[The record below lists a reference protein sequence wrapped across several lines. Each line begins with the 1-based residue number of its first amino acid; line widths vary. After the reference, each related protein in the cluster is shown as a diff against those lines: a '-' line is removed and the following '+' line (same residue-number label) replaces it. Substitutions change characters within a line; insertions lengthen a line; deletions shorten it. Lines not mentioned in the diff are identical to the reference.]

1 MVYLYNEPRKERK
14 VIVAR
19 KKQHYVDNEKF
30 LVVMTDYREK
40 YLQAKDE
47 EEELPIIPDY
57 AGECFLKI
65 AERLS
70 HRPNFINYA
79 FREEMVSDGIENCV
93 MYASNF
99 NPEKSKNP
107 FAYFTQ
113 IIYYAFLRRIE
124 KEKKQLYIKYK
135 TMEEHSSLEDH
146 VDMGEIGQSES
157 QAVSSGASPLTT
169 DKRASIQEFIF
180 AFEEKKRKKKKPKP
194 AKEDDNIVSFSPLT
208 FYINKATHEN
218 RINN

>member
-1 MVYLYNEPRKERK
+1 M
-14 VIVAR
+14 AR

-30 LVVMTDYREK
+30 LEVMTGYRNA
-40 YLQAKDE
+40 YLESRENGE
-47 EEELPIIPDY
+47 EQKPMIPDY

-99 NPEKSKNP
+99 NPEKSSNP

-113 IIYYAFLRRIE
+113 ITYYAFLRRIE

-135 TMEEHSSLEDH
+135 TMDEFSSLEENS
-146 VDMGEIGQSES
+146 DMEGMGSDAG
-157 QAVSSGASPLTT
+157 AVSSGASPLSA
-169 DKRASIQEFIF
+169 DKRASIYDFIHT
-180 AFEEKKRKKKKPKP
+180 FEEKKRQKKRVKTEPKK
-194 AKEDDNIVSFSPLT
+194 DDNIVSFSPLT
-208 FYINKATHEN
+208 FYINKAHA
-218 RINN
+218 

>member
-1 MVYLYNEPRKERK
+1 MP
-14 VIVAR
+14 R

-30 LVVMTDYREK
+30 LEVMGDYREK
-40 YLQAKDE
+40 FLQSKDNDTE
-47 EEELPIIPDY
+47 RPMLPEY

-99 NPEKSKNP
+99 NPEKSTNP

-113 IIYYAFLRRIE
+113 IIYFAFLRRIE

-135 TMEEHSSLEDH
+135 TMEEYSSLEDH
-146 VDMGEIGQSES
+146 VDMGEMGQSET
-157 QAVSSGASPLTT
+157 QAVSSGASPLTV

-194 AKEDDNIVSFSPLT
+194 VKKDDDVVSFSPLT
-208 FYINKATHEN
+208 FYIDRAYA
-218 RINN
+218 

>member
-1 MVYLYNEPRKERK
+1 M
-14 VIVAR
+14 AR

-30 LVVMTDYREK
+30 LEVMTAYRNA
-40 YLQAKDE
+40 YLDGKENGEVQK
-47 EEELPIIPDY
+47 PMIPDY

-99 NPEKSKNP
+99 NPEKSSNP

-113 IIYYAFLRRIE
+113 ITYYAFLRRIE

-135 TMEEHSSLEDH
+135 TMDEFSSLEDNS
-146 VDMGEIGQSES
+146 DMDGMGSDAS
-157 QAVSSGASPLTT
+157 AVSSGASPLSA
-169 DKRASIQEFIF
+169 DKRASIYDFI
-180 AFEEKKRKKKKPKP
+180 ATFEEKKRAKKRVKPTPKK
-194 AKEDDNIVSFSPLT
+194 DDNIVSFSPLT
-208 FYINKATHEN
+208 FYINKAHA
-218 RINN
+218 

>member
-1 MVYLYNEPRKERK
+1 M
-14 VIVAR
+14 AR

-30 LVVMTDYREK
+30 LEVMTGYRNA
-40 YLQAKDE
+40 YLESRENGE
-47 EEELPIIPDY
+47 EQKPMIPDY

-99 NPEKSKNP
+99 NPEKSSNP

-113 IIYYAFLRRIE
+113 ITYYAFLRRIE

-135 TMEEHSSLEDH
+135 TMDEYSTLEENS
-146 VDMGEIGQSES
+146 DMEGMGSDAG
-157 QAVSSGASPLTT
+157 AVSSGASPLSA
-169 DKRASIQEFIF
+169 DKRASIYDFIHT
-180 AFEEKKRKKKKPKP
+180 FEEKKRAKKRVKTEPKK
-194 AKEDDNIVSFSPLT
+194 DDSIVSFSPLT
-208 FYINKATHEN
+208 IFIKEAHA
-218 RINN
+218 

>member
-1 MVYLYNEPRKERK
+1 M
-14 VIVAR
+14 AR

-30 LVVMTDYREK
+30 LVVMSDYREE
-40 YLQAKDE
+40 YLQAKDND
-47 EEELPIIPDY
+47 EELPVIPDY

-93 MYASNF
+93 MYAGNF
-99 NPEKSKNP
+99 NPEKSTNP

-113 IIYYAFLRRIE
+113 IIYFAFLRRIE

-146 VDMGEIGQSES
+146 VDMGEMGQSES
-157 QAVSSGASPLTT
+157 QAVSSGASPLST
-169 DKRASIQEFIF
+169 DKRVSIQEFIHT
-180 AFEEKKRKKKKPKP
+180 FEEKKRAKKR
-194 AKEDDNIVSFSPLT
+194 AKVKTDEDNVVSFSPLIS
-208 FYINKATHEN
+208 FMREA
-218 RINN
+218 RL

>member
-1 MVYLYNEPRKERK
+1 M
-14 VIVAR
+14 AR
-19 KKQHYVDNEKF
+19 KKQHYVDNERF
-30 LVVMTDYREK
+30 LEVMSDYREK
-40 YLQAKDE
+40 YLEAKDNDT
-47 EEELPIIPDY
+47 ELPIIPDY

-79 FREEMVSDGIENCV
+79 FREEMVSDGIENSV

-99 NPEKSKNP
+99 NPEKSTNP

-113 IIYYAFLRRIE
+113 IIYFAFLRRIE

-135 TMEEHSSLEDH
+135 TMEEYSSLEDH
-146 VDMGEIGQSES
+146 VDMGEMSSEDS
-157 QAVSSGASPLTT
+157 MAVSAGASPLTA
-169 DKRASIQEFIF
+169 DKRVSIQEFIF

-208 FYINKATHEN
+208 FYIDRAHA
-218 RINN
+218 

>member
-1 MVYLYNEPRKERK
+1 M
-14 VIVAR
+14 AR

-30 LVVMTDYREK
+30 LEVMTGYRNA
-40 YLQAKDE
+40 YLESRENGE
-47 EEELPIIPDY
+47 EQKPMIPDY

-99 NPEKSKNP
+99 NPEKSSNP

-113 IIYYAFLRRIE
+113 ITYYAFLRRIE

-135 TMEEHSSLEDH
+135 TMDEFSSLEENS
-146 VDMGEIGQSES
+146 DMEGMGSDAG
-157 QAVSSGASPLTT
+157 AVSSGASPLSA
-169 DKRASIQEFIF
+169 DKRASIYDFIHT
-180 AFEEKKRKKKKPKP
+180 FEEKKRQKKRVKTEPKK
-194 AKEDDNIVSFSPLT
+194 DDSIVSFSPLT
-208 FYINKATHEN
+208 IFIKEAHA
-218 RINN
+218 

>member
-1 MVYLYNEPRKERK
+1 M
-14 VIVAR
+14 AR

-30 LVVMTDYREK
+30 LEVMTGYRNA
-40 YLQAKDE
+40 YLESRENGE
-47 EEELPIIPDY
+47 EQKPMIPDY

-79 FREEMVSDGIENCV
+79 FREEMVSDGIENSV

-99 NPEKSKNP
+99 NPEKSANP

-113 IIYYAFLRRIE
+113 IIYFAFLRRIE

-135 TMEEHSSLEDH
+135 TMEEYSSLEDH
-146 VDMGEIGQSES
+146 VDMGEMGQSET
-157 QAVSSGASPLTT
+157 QAVSSGATPLTT
-169 DKRASIQEFIF
+169 DKRASIQEFIH

-194 AKEDDNIVSFSPLT
+194 AKEDDKVVSFSPLT
-208 FYINKATHEN
+208 FYIDRAHA
-218 RINN
+218 

>member
-1 MVYLYNEPRKERK
+1 M
-14 VIVAR
+14 AR
-19 KKQHYVDNEKF
+19 KKQHYVDNERF
-30 LVVMTDYREK
+30 LEVMSDYREK
-40 YLQAKDE
+40 YLQAKDNDT
-47 EEELPIIPDY
+47 ELPIIPDY

-79 FREEMVSDGIENCV
+79 FREEMVSDGIENSV

-99 NPEKSKNP
+99 NPEKSTNP

-113 IIYYAFLRRIE
+113 IIYFAFLRRIE

-135 TMEEHSSLEDH
+135 TMEEYSSLEDH
-146 VDMGEIGQSES
+146 VDMGEMGQSETQS
-157 QAVSSGASPLTT
+157 VSSGASPLTV

-208 FYINKATHEN
+208 FYIDRAHA
-218 RINN
+218 

>member
-1 MVYLYNEPRKERK
+1 MNLERK
-14 VIVAR
+14 VNVAR

-30 LVVMTDYREK
+30 LVVMSDYREK

-99 NPEKSKNP
+99 NPEKSTNP

-113 IIYYAFLRRIE
+113 IIYFAFLRRIE

-135 TMEEHSSLEDH
+135 TMEEYSSLDDH
-146 VDMGEIGQSES
+146 VDMGEMSSEDS
-157 QAVSSGASPLTT
+157 MAVSAGASPLTA
-169 DKRASIQEFIF
+169 DKRVSIQEFIH
-180 AFEEKKRKKKKPKP
+180 AFEEKKRAKKMAKVKPEKK
-194 AKEDDNIVSFSPLT
+194 NVVSFSPLV
-208 FYINKATHEN
+208 FYMQQA
-218 RINN
+218 RL

>member
-1 MVYLYNEPRKERK
+1 MARPRT
-14 VIVAR
+14 
-19 KKQHYVDNEKF
+19 KQHYVDNEKF
-30 LVVMTDYREK
+30 LVVMGEYREECLK
-40 YLQAKDE
+40 NIDAGE
-47 EEELPIIPDY
+47 EIKPRLPDY

-113 IIYYAFLRRIE
+113 IIYYAFLRRIQ
-124 KEKKQLYIKYK
+124 KEKKQLYIKHK
-135 TMEEHSSLEDH
+135 MLERSMLTNTLADSDSEGVAKGRLDSDYM
-146 VDMGEIGQSES
+146 VDFVE
-157 QAVSSGASPLTT
+157 
-169 DKRASIQEFIF
+169 
-180 AFEEKKRKKKKPKP
+180 AFEEN
-194 AKEDDNIVSFSPLT
+194 E
-208 FYINKATHEN
+208 NKARQKRQAKTGVEKFY
-218 RINN
+218 

>member
-1 MVYLYNEPRKERK
+1 MP
-14 VIVAR
+14 R

-30 LVVMTDYREK
+30 LEVMTEYRNA
-40 YLQAKDE
+40 YLESKENGE
-47 EEELPIIPDY
+47 EQKPMIPDY

-99 NPEKSKNP
+99 DHEKSSNP

-113 IIYYAFLRRIE
+113 IIYYAFLRRIQ
-124 KEKKQLYIKYK
+124 KEKKQLYIKHK
-135 TMEEHSSLEDH
+135 AIENFQVFEENIDPIDGSRMVINSNVIEPTEYMKDF
-146 VDMGEIGQSES
+146 V
-157 QAVSSGASPLTT
+157 
-169 DKRASIQEFIF
+169 QEF
-180 AFEEKKRKKKKPKP
+180 EKKEKENKVKKEIPP
-194 AKEDDNIVSFSPLT
+194 RGVEVFYKE
-208 FYINKATHEN
+208 K
-218 RINN
+218 

>member
-1 MVYLYNEPRKERK
+1 M
-14 VIVAR
+14 AR
-19 KKQHYVDNEKF
+19 KKQHYVDNERF
-30 LVVMTDYREK
+30 LEVMSDYREK
-40 YLQAKDE
+40 YLQAKDNDT
-47 EEELPIIPDY
+47 ELPIIPDY

-79 FREEMVSDGIENCV
+79 FREEMVSDGIENSV

-99 NPEKSKNP
+99 NPEKSANP

-113 IIYYAFLRRIE
+113 IIYFAFLRRIE

-135 TMEEHSSLEDH
+135 TMEEYSSLEDH
-146 VDMGEIGQSES
+146 VDMGEMGQSET
-157 QAVSSGASPLTT
+157 QAVSSGATPLTV

-208 FYINKATHEN
+208 FYIDRAHA
-218 RINN
+218 

>member
-1 MVYLYNEPRKERK
+1 MP
-14 VIVAR
+14 R
-19 KKQHYVDNEKF
+19 KKQHYVDNSKLLE
-30 LVVMTDYREK
+30 VMSEYREQ
-40 YLQAKDE
+40 YLIAKDNDIE
-47 EEELPIIPDY
+47 PPVIPDY

-99 NPEKSKNP
+99 NPEKSTNP

-135 TMEEHSSLEDH
+135 TMDEFSSLEENSDNK
-146 VDMGEIGQSES
+146 II
-157 QAVSSGASPLTT
+157 AFTT
-169 DKRASIQEFIF
+169 SVIQE
-180 AFEEKKRKKKKPKP
+180 
-194 AKEDDNIVSFSPLT
+194 
-208 FYINKATHEN
+208 
-218 RINN
+218 

>member
-1 MVYLYNEPRKERK
+1 M
-14 VIVAR
+14 AR

-30 LVVMTDYREK
+30 LEVMSDYREK
-40 YLQAKDE
+40 YLQAKDNDT
-47 EEELPIIPDY
+47 ELPIIPDY

-79 FREEMVSDGIENCV
+79 FREEMVSDGIENSV

-99 NPEKSKNP
+99 NPEKSTNP

-113 IIYYAFLRRIE
+113 IIYFAFLRRIE

-135 TMEEHSSLEDH
+135 TMEEYSSLEDH
-146 VDMGEIGQSES
+146 VDMGEMGQSES
-157 QAVSSGASPLTT
+157 QAVSSGATPLTT
-169 DKRASIQEFIF
+169 DKRASIQEFIQ

-194 AKEDDNIVSFSPLT
+194 TKEDDNVISFSPLT
-208 FYINKATHEN
+208 FYIDRAHA
-218 RINN
+218 

>member
-1 MVYLYNEPRKERK
+1 M
-14 VIVAR
+14 AR

-30 LVVMTDYREK
+30 LEVMGEYREK
-40 YLQAKDE
+40 FLQAKDDDIE
-47 EEELPIIPDY
+47 PPIIPDY

-99 NPEKSKNP
+99 NPEKSANP

-135 TMEEHSSLEDH
+135 TMEEHSSLEEH
-146 VDMGEIGQSES
+146 VDMGEMGQNETQS
-157 QAVSSGASPLTT
+157 VTSGASPLTT
-169 DKRASIQEFIF
+169 DKRASIQEFIH
-180 AFEEKKRKKKKPKP
+180 AFEEKKRKKKKVKTD
-194 AKEDDNIVSFSPLT
+194 KEDDNVISFSPLT
-208 FYINKATHEN
+208 IFLERAQA
-218 RINN
+218 

>member
-1 MVYLYNEPRKERK
+1 M
-14 VIVAR
+14 AR
-19 KKQHYVDNEKF
+19 KKQHYVDNERF
-30 LVVMTDYREK
+30 LEVMSDYREK
-40 YLQAKDE
+40 YLQAKDNDT
-47 EEELPIIPDY
+47 ELPIIPDY

-79 FREEMVSDGIENCV
+79 FREEMVSDGIENSV

-99 NPEKSKNP
+99 NPEKSTNP

-113 IIYYAFLRRIE
+113 IIYFAFLRRIE

-135 TMEEHSSLEDH
+135 TMEEYSSLEDH
-146 VDMGEIGQSES
+146 VDMGEMGQSET
-157 QAVSSGASPLTT
+157 QAVSSGATPLTA

-194 AKEDDNIVSFSPLT
+194 VKKDDDVVSFSPLT
-208 FYINKATHEN
+208 FYIDQAYA
-218 RINN
+218 

>member
-1 MVYLYNEPRKERK
+1 MP
-14 VIVAR
+14 R

-30 LVVMTDYREK
+30 LIVMRDYREN
-40 YLQAKDE
+40 YLKSKDDE
-47 EEELPIIPDY
+47 TTPPPIPDY

-99 NPEKSKNP
+99 NPEKSTNP

-135 TMEEHSSLEDH
+135 TMDEFSSLEDNS
-146 VDMGEIGQSES
+146 DMAAMSAKES
-157 QAVSSGASPLTT
+157 ASVVSGASPMTA
-169 DKRASIQEFIF
+169 DKRASIYDFIH
-180 AFEEKKRKKKKPKP
+180 AFEEKKRAKKKPKP
-194 AKEDDNIVSFSPLT
+194 EVDKNLAKLSPLVE
-208 FYINKATHEN
+208 FMEEAYA
-218 RINN
+218 

>member
-1 MVYLYNEPRKERK
+1 M
-14 VIVAR
+14 AR

-30 LVVMTDYREK
+30 LVVMSDYREK

-47 EEELPIIPDY
+47 DLEPPIIPDY

-99 NPEKSKNP
+99 NPEKSTNP

-113 IIYYAFLRRIE
+113 IIYFAFLRRIE

-146 VDMGEIGQSES
+146 VDMGEMSSEDS
-157 QAVSSGASPLTT
+157 RAVTSGASPLTA
-169 DKRASIQEFIF
+169 DKRVSIQEFIH
-180 AFEEKKRKKKKPKP
+180 AFEEKKRKKKKVK
-194 AKEDDNIVSFSPLT
+194 KEDDNIVSFSPLT
-208 FYINKATHEN
+208 IFLERAQV
-218 RINN
+218 

>member
-1 MVYLYNEPRKERK
+1 
-14 VIVAR
+14 VAR

-30 LVVMTDYREK
+30 LIVMGEYREK
-40 YLQAKDE
+40 YLQAKDTE
-47 EEELPIIPDY
+47 KELPVLPDY

-99 NPEKSKNP
+99 NPDKSKNP

-135 TMEEHSSLEDH
+135 TMEEYSSLEDH
-146 VDMGEIGQSES
+146 VDMGEMEDSKS
-157 QAVSSGASPLTT
+157 VSTGASPLTT
-169 DKRASIQEFIF
+169 DKRVAIQEFIF
-180 AFEEKKRKKKKPKP
+180 AFEEKKRKKKKPKV
-194 AKEDDNIVSFSPLT
+194 AKEDENVVSFSPLT
-208 FYINKATHEN
+208 IFLEKAN
-218 RINN
+218 A

>member
-1 MVYLYNEPRKERK
+1 VN
-14 VIVAR
+14 VAR

-30 LVVMTDYREK
+30 LEVMSDYREK
-40 YLQAKDE
+40 YLQAKDNDT
-47 EEELPIIPDY
+47 ELPIIPDY

-79 FREEMVSDGIENCV
+79 FREEMVSDGIENSV

-99 NPEKSKNP
+99 NPEKSTNP

-113 IIYYAFLRRIE
+113 IIYFAFLRRIE

-135 TMEEHSSLEDH
+135 TMEEYSSLEDH
-146 VDMGEIGQSES
+146 VDMGEMGQSES
-157 QAVSSGASPLTT
+157 QAVSSGATPLTT

-194 AKEDDNIVSFSPLT
+194 AKEDDNVVSFSPLT
-208 FYINKATHEN
+208 FYIDRAHA
-218 RINN
+218 

>member
-1 MVYLYNEPRKERK
+1 M
-14 VIVAR
+14 AR

-30 LVVMTDYREK
+30 LVVMRDYREK
-40 YLQAKDE
+40 YLKSKDDE
-47 EEELPIIPDY
+47 IEPPQIPDY

-99 NPEKSKNP
+99 NPEKSTNP

-113 IIYYAFLRRIE
+113 IIHYAFLRRIE

-135 TMEEHSSLEDH
+135 TMDEFSSLEENS
-146 VDMGEIGQSES
+146 DMEAMGAKES
-157 QAVSSGASPLTT
+157 ASVTSGASPMTA
-169 DKRASIQEFIF
+169 DKRASIYDFIH
-180 AFEEKKRKKKKPKP
+180 AFEEKKKSKKKPKP
-194 AKEDDNIVSFSPLT
+194 EVDNTLAKLSPLVE
-208 FYINKATHEN
+208 FMEEAYA
-218 RINN
+218 

>member
-1 MVYLYNEPRKERK
+1 M
-14 VIVAR
+14 AR

-30 LVVMTDYREK
+30 LVVMTEYRNA
-40 YLQAKDE
+40 YLESKENGE
-47 EEELPIIPDY
+47 EQKPMIPDY

-99 NPEKSKNP
+99 NPEKSSNP

-113 IIYYAFLRRIE
+113 ITYYAFLRRIE

-135 TMEEHSSLEDH
+135 TMDEFSSLEDNS
-146 VDMGEIGQSES
+146 DMDSVSDASAI
-157 QAVSSGASPLTT
+157 SSGASPLSA
-169 DKRASIQEFIF
+169 DKRASIYDFI
-180 AFEEKKRKKKKPKP
+180 ATFEEKKRAKKRVKPVPKK
-194 AKEDDNIVSFSPLT
+194 DDNLISFSPLT
-208 FYINKATHEN
+208 IFIKEAHA
-218 RINN
+218 

>member
-1 MVYLYNEPRKERK
+1 M
-14 VIVAR
+14 AR

-40 YLQAKDE
+40 YLQAKDD

-99 NPEKSKNP
+99 NPEKSTNP

-113 IIYYAFLRRIE
+113 IIYFAFLRRIE

-135 TMEEHSSLEDH
+135 TMEEYSSLEDH
-146 VDMGEIGQSES
+146 VDMGEMSSEDS
-157 QAVSSGASPLTT
+157 RAVSAGASPLTA
-169 DKRASIQEFIF
+169 DKRVSIQEFIH
-180 AFEEKKRKKKKPKP
+180 AFEEKKRKKKKVKTD
-194 AKEDDNIVSFSPLT
+194 KENENIVSFSPLT
-208 FYINKATHEN
+208 IFLERAHA
-218 RINN
+218 

>member
-1 MVYLYNEPRKERK
+1 M
-14 VIVAR
+14 AR

-30 LVVMTDYREK
+30 LVVMSDYRER
-40 YLQAKDE
+40 YLKAKDDDE
-47 EEELPIIPDY
+47 ETPIIPDY

-135 TMEEHSSLEDH
+135 TMDEFNSLEDYT
-146 VDMGEIGQSES
+146 DMGEISADEKAS
-157 QAVSSGASPLTT
+157 IVSGASPMTA
-169 DKRASIQEFIF
+169 DKRKTIYDFIYT
-180 AFEEKKRKKKKPKP
+180 FEEKKRKKKRVKVEKSNTN
-194 AKEDDNIVSFSPLT
+194 DDIISLSPLT
-208 FYINKATHEN
+208 VYMKEEIYA
-218 RINN
+218 

>member
-1 MVYLYNEPRKERK
+1 M
-14 VIVAR
+14 AR

-30 LVVMTDYREK
+30 LVVMRDYRED
-40 YLQAKDE
+40 YLKSKDDDTT
-47 EEELPIIPDY
+47 PPQIPDY

-99 NPEKSKNP
+99 NPEKSTNP

-135 TMEEHSSLEDH
+135 TMDEFSSLEDNS
-146 VDMGEIGQSES
+146 DMAAMSAKES
-157 QAVSSGASPLTT
+157 ASVVSGTSPMTA
-169 DKRASIQEFIF
+169 DKRASIYDFIH
-180 AFEEKKRKKKKPKP
+180 AFEEKKRAKKKPKP
-194 AKEDDNIVSFSPLT
+194 EVDKNLAKLSPLVE
-208 FYINKATHEN
+208 FMEEAYA
-218 RINN
+218 

>member
-1 MVYLYNEPRKERK
+1 MIYLYNEPRKERK
-14 VIVAR
+14 VSVAR

-30 LVVMTDYREK
+30 LVVMADYREK

-79 FREEMVSDGIENCV
+79 FREEMVSDGIENSV

-99 NPEKSKNP
+99 NPEKSTNP

-146 VDMGEIGQSES
+146 VDMGEMSSEDS
-157 QAVSSGASPLTT
+157 RAVSAGASPLTT
-169 DKRASIQEFIF
+169 DKRVSIQEFIH
-180 AFEEKKRKKKKPKP
+180 AFEEKKRKKKKVKTD
-194 AKEDDNIVSFSPLT
+194 KENENIVSFSPLT
-208 FYINKATHEN
+208 IFLERAHA
-218 RINN
+218 

>member
-1 MVYLYNEPRKERK
+1 M
-14 VIVAR
+14 AR
-19 KKQHYVDNEKF
+19 KKQHYVDNERF
-30 LVVMTDYREK
+30 LEVMSDYREK
-40 YLQAKDE
+40 YLQAKDNDT
-47 EEELPIIPDY
+47 ELPIIPDY

-79 FREEMVSDGIENCV
+79 FREEMVSDGIENSV

-99 NPEKSKNP
+99 NPEKSTNP

-113 IIYYAFLRRIE
+113 IIYFAFLRRIE

-135 TMEEHSSLEDH
+135 TMEEYSSLEDH
-146 VDMGEIGQSES
+146 VDMGEMGQSET
-157 QAVSSGASPLTT
+157 QAVSSGASPLTV
-169 DKRASIQEFIF
+169 DKRASIQEFIL

-208 FYINKATHEN
+208 FYIDRAHA
-218 RINN
+218 

>member
-1 MVYLYNEPRKERK
+1 M
-14 VIVAR
+14 AR

-30 LVVMTDYREK
+30 LVVMGDYREK
-40 YLQAKDE
+40 YLQAKDND
-47 EEELPIIPDY
+47 EELPIIPDY

-93 MYASNF
+93 MYAINF
-99 NPEKSKNP
+99 NPEKSANP

-146 VDMGEIGQSES
+146 VDMGEMGQNETQS
-157 QAVSSGASPLTT
+157 VSSGASPLTT
-169 DKRASIQEFIF
+169 DKRASIQEFIH
-180 AFEEKKRKKKKPKP
+180 AFEEKKRKKKKVKTD
-194 AKEDDNIVSFSPLT
+194 KEDENVVSFSPLT
-208 FYINKATHEN
+208 IFLERAQA
-218 RINN
+218 

>member
-1 MVYLYNEPRKERK
+1 M
-14 VIVAR
+14 AR

-30 LVVMTDYREK
+30 LGVMTDYREK

-93 MYASNF
+93 MYAGNF
-99 NPEKSKNP
+99 NPDKSTNP

-113 IIYYAFLRRIE
+113 IIYFAFLRRIE

-135 TMEEHSSLEDH
+135 TMEEYSSLEDH
-146 VDMGEIGQSES
+146 VDMGERGQSET
-157 QAVSSGASPLTT
+157 QAVSSGATPLTT

-208 FYINKATHEN
+208 FYIDRACA
-218 RINN
+218 

>member
-1 MVYLYNEPRKERK
+1 M
-14 VIVAR
+14 AR

-30 LVVMTDYREK
+30 LVVMRDYREK
-40 YLQAKDE
+40 YLKSKDDE
-47 EEELPIIPDY
+47 IEPPQIPDY

-99 NPEKSKNP
+99 KPEKSTNP

-135 TMEEHSSLEDH
+135 TMDEFSSLEENS
-146 VDMGEIGQSES
+146 DMEAMGAKES
-157 QAVSSGASPLTT
+157 ASVTSGASPMTA
-169 DKRASIQEFIF
+169 DKRASIYDFIH
-180 AFEEKKRKKKKPKP
+180 AFEEKKKSKKKPKP
-194 AKEDDNIVSFSPLT
+194 EVDNTLAKLSPLVE
-208 FYINKATHEN
+208 FMEEAYA
-218 RINN
+218 

>member
-1 MVYLYNEPRKERK
+1 M
-14 VIVAR
+14 AR

-30 LVVMTDYREK
+30 LEVMGDYREK
-40 YLQAKDE
+40 FLQAKDDE
-47 EEELPIIPDY
+47 TERPMLPEY

-93 MYASNF
+93 MYAGNF
-99 NPEKSKNP
+99 NPEKSTNP

-113 IIYYAFLRRIE
+113 IIYFAFLRRIE

-135 TMEEHSSLEDH
+135 TMEEYSSLEDH
-146 VDMGEIGQSES
+146 VDMGEMSSEDS
-157 QAVSSGASPLTT
+157 MAVSAGASPLTA
-169 DKRASIQEFIF
+169 DKRVSIQEFIH
-180 AFEEKKRKKKKPKP
+180 AFEEKKRKKKKVKP

-208 FYINKATHEN
+208 IFLERAQA
-218 RINN
+218 

>member
-1 MVYLYNEPRKERK
+1 MLYLYNELKKERK

-30 LVVMTDYREK
+30 LVVMSDYREK
-40 YLQAKDE
+40 YLQAKDNDT
-47 EEELPIIPDY
+47 ELPIIPDY

-79 FREEMVSDGIENCV
+79 FREEMVSDGIENSV

-99 NPEKSKNP
+99 NPEKSTNP

-113 IIYYAFLRRIE
+113 IIYFAFLRRIE

-135 TMEEHSSLEDH
+135 TMEEYSSLEDH
-146 VDMGEIGQSES
+146 VDMGEMGQSET
-157 QAVSSGASPLTT
+157 QAVSSGASPLTV

-208 FYINKATHEN
+208 FYIDRAHA
-218 RINN
+218 